1 MPPLVL
7 FVFIFQSPSVLPQ
20 LFLYTISAPAL
31 FIAIIF
37 FSQIIRFLCSWICL
51 CPWTWAGENTV
62 NANAFK
68 VVVLAFL
75 ESFPLLSH
83 CWHCLC
89 ESSLHS
95 WRSKFFDFGCS
106 FLRGR
111 KTVIISID
119 FPFLSTTKIT
129 TQALTTYKVVLPLRF
144 IFWHLKVCR
153 HYLSSSFHSWTNRV
167 KVWLNLVHW
176 KHALPSE
183 TQLR

>member
-7 FVFIFQSPSVLPQ
+7 FFIFQSPSVLPQ

-31 FIAIIF
+31 FIASIF
-37 FSQIIRFLCSWICL
+37 FSQIICFLCSWIFL

-75 ESFPLLSH
+75 ESFPLLSP

-95 WRSKFFDFGCS
+95 WRLKFFDFGCF

-129 TQALTTYKVVLPLRF
+129 TQALPAYNLPRLSYLWDLYF
-144 IFWHLKVCR
+144 GIWKSVDIIFLHHFTVEQTELK
-153 HYLSSSFHSWTNRV
+153 SG
-167 KVWLNLVHW
+167 
-176 KHALPSE
+176 
-183 TQLR
+183 